1 MVITTEVKIAFSLEQ
16 KGAQLKD
23 RVQNALPSP
32 LFPDQRKNFLYVFIH
47 HLHGDTISHYRFPIK
62 IFAPIKLKA
71 TTNARA

>member
-47 HLHGDTISHYRFPIK
+47 HLHGDTISQALY
-62 IFAPIKLKA
+62 FALPNNFSGMPNKF
-71 TTNARA
+71 